1 MSATRDQSQK
11 VSFVYSNL
19 YQIYQKGKAEAI
31 AAEVPNSGAVIKAA
45 EVSSLSGGQLP
56 AESPKPFAV
65 NPRSHILKTKDLRDP
80 SNSMVSSVKVAEYNP
95 TAFIGK
101 RVARP
106 GVIPPVAQQPTA
118 AINSLKE
125 NLKSLNDL
133 HSRLRFM
140 LQELEELVKK

>member
-31 AAEVPNSGAVIKAA
+31 KADVPNSGAVIKAA
-45 EVSSLSGGQLP
+45 DVPSMSNGQLP
-56 AESPKPFAV
+56 AESPIPFAV
-65 NPRSHILKTKDLRDP
+65 NPRSHILKTDDLR
-80 SNSMVSSVKVAEYNP
+80 NQVSSVKVAEYNP

-106 GVIPPVAQQPTA
+106 AVLPPAQQPTA
-118 AINSLKE
+118 AITSLKE

>member
-19 YQIYQKGKAEAI
+19 YKIYQKGKAEAI
-31 AAEVPNSGAVIKAA
+31 AAEVPAPSNSGAVIKAS
-45 EVSSLSGGQLP
+45 EVSSLSP
-56 AESPKPFAV
+56 VESLDTPFAV
-65 NPRSHILKTKDLRDP
+65 NPRSHILKTDDLR
-80 SNSMVSSVKVAEYNP
+80 NQTSSVKVAEYNP

-106 GVIPPVAQQPTA
+106 AILPPAQQSTA
-118 AINSLKE
+118 AISSLKE

>member
-19 YQIYQKGKAEAI
+19 YKIYQKGKAEAI

-45 EVSSLSGGQLP
+45 DVTSLSDGQLP

-65 NPRSHILKTKDLRDP
+65 NPRSHVLKTKDLRDP
-80 SNSMVSSVKVAEYNP
+80 SNSMASSVKVAEYNP

-106 GVIPPVAQQPTA
+106 AVLPPAQQPTA
-118 AINSLKE
+118 AITSLKE

>member
-19 YQIYQKGKAEAI
+19 YSIYQKGKAEAI
-31 AAEVPNSGAVIKAA
+31 VAKVPSAFNSGAVIKSA
-45 EVSSLSGGQLP
+45 EVASQLDAP
-56 AESPKPFAV
+56 LAV
-65 NPRSHILKTKDLRDP
+65 NPRSHILKTDDLR
-80 SNSMVSSVKVAEYNP
+80 NQASSVKVAEYNP

-106 GVIPPVAQQPTA
+106 AVLPPAQQSTA
-118 AINSLKE
+118 AISSLKE

>member
-31 AAEVPNSGAVIKAA
+31 AAEVPNSGAVIKAP
-45 EVSSLSGGQLP
+45 EVSAQLP
-56 AESPKPFAV
+56 AESAKPLAV
-65 NPRSHILKTKDLRDP
+65 NPRSHILKTEDLR
-80 SNSMVSSVKVAEYNP
+80 NQVSSVKVAEYNP

-101 RVARP
+101 RVGRP
-106 GVIPPVAQQPTA
+106 AVLPPAQQPTA
-118 AINSLKE
+118 AITSLKE

>member
-106 GVIPPVAQQPTA
+106 AILPPAQQSTA
-118 AINSLKE
+118 AISSLKE

>member
-45 EVSSLSGGQLP
+45 EVSAQLP
-56 AESPKPFAV
+56 AESPKPLAV
-65 NPRSHILKTKDLRDP
+65 NPRSHILKTDDLR
-80 SNSMVSSVKVAEYNP
+80 NQASSVKVAEYNP

-106 GVIPPVAQQPTA
+106 AVLPPAAQQPTA
-118 AINSLKE
+118 AITSLKE